1 MSLHTE
7 LRSLFPAKAIRQS
20 KRLIPERV
28 DALAVKEA
36 AGALLRLKGQPSEQI
51 DLVNKMQPSTAAA
64 LCRWLAD
71 PAFCQILGCAISTTL
86 H

>member
-1 MSLHTE
+1 LSLHTE
-7 LRSLFPAKAIRQS
+7 LQIFFDKSTIRQS
-20 KRLIPERV
+20 RTLEPEQV

-36 AGALLRLKGQPSEQI
+36 AGALLRLKGRPEEQAR
-51 DLVNKMQPSTAAA
+51 LVRNLQPSTAAA

-71 PAFCQILGCAISTTL
+71 PAFWSMVGGVGR

>member
-1 MSLHTE
+1 LSLHTE
-7 LRSLFPAKAIRQS
+7 LGSFFSAKAIRQS

-51 DLVNKMQPSTAAA
+51 DLVNRMHPSTAAA
-64 LCRWLAD
+64 LCRWLGD
-71 PAFCQILGCAISTTL
+71 PSFWGLVGGITQ

>member
-1 MSLHTE
+1 MSLHSE
-7 LRSLFPAKAIRQS
+7 LKNLFTTDTLRQS
-20 KRLIPERV
+20 RRLELERV

-36 AGALLRLKGQPSEQI
+36 AGALLRLKGQPLEQAR
-51 DLVNKMQPSTAAA
+51 LVQTLQPSTAAA

-71 PAFCQILGCAISTTL
+71 PSFWGVVGGINR